1 MLFGEFHQ
9 LAEHTIKPF
18 APGGAQS
25 KKKKRRHAAIIG
37 TGAMLQSRCGWCIN
51 SSGLFHFFPPPP
63 PSGANPG
70 GKERTVTGAC
80 PSPAAC
86 TAPARG
92 HGSACARR
100 AGWAASVTEVSLV
113 ALYLPVPLRCLG
125 GTVRERIRGSQRWS
139 NCRHKLFAS
148 LWIDVPISMGD

>member
-9 LAEHTIKPF
+9 LAEHRIKPF
-18 APGGAQS
+18 APGGARP
-25 KKKKRRHAAIIG
+25 KKKKRKKKKKACSHYWDRSGAAE
-37 TGAMLQSRCGWCIN
+37 RCGWCIN
-51 SSGLFHFFPPPP
+51 SSGLFHFPPLP

-100 AGWAASVTEVSLV
+100 AGWAACVTEVSLV
-113 ALYLPVPLRCLG
+113 ALYLPPTAPQRHRR
-125 GTVRERIRGSQRWS
+125 GTVREQIRGKQR
-139 NCRHKLFAS
+139 
-148 LWIDVPISMGD
+148 